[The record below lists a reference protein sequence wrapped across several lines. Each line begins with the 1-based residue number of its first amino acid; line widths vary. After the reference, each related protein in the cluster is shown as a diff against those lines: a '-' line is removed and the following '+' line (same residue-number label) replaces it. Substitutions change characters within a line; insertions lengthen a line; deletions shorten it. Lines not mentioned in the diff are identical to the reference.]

1 MEANPQITILVALV
15 GFVGAVF
22 GAIFSFVGV
31 AITAFFTSRNN
42 NKNIFINT
50 VTNERAKWRDELRRD
65 TAEFCRLV
73 YGELQG
79 KTGTDPLK
87 REELRVAIRLRL
99 NPNPEHRL
107 DKAILDSMSRLAKS
121 PSADANVDVRG
132 ELEVIESNVQA
143 LLKQEWEKS
152 KEEARKG
159 RLLTKP
165 KSA

>member
-1 MEANPQITILVALV
+1 
-15 GFVGAVF
+15 
-22 GAIFSFVGV
+22 
-31 AITAFFTSRNN
+31 
-42 NKNIFINT
+42 
-50 VTNERAKWRDELRRD
+50 LRKD
-65 TAEFCRLV
+65 TAEFCKLV
-73 YGELQG
+73 YGELKG

-107 DKAILDSMSRLAKS
+107 DKAILDSMSRVAKL
-121 PSADANVDVRG
+121 PSADGNVDADG

-159 RLLTKP
+159 KLVTKP